1 MQASFENW
9 ALTVFR
15 GGKCQAA
22 ALFCVRA
29 EAFVIDD
36 GATGN
41 NGKTFLQAVM
51 EQTFGGYAAQ
61 LKDTMLTQSPPN
73 ASSPDP
79 ALLMLKGSRGLGTPE
94 VETTLKIRAAWLKK
108 LADPSTQWAA
118 RAPHDRTD
126 TLFKLFVIF
135 FISTNCKI
143 AFSKVD
149 GGVVRRAISVPWAFH
164 FCTAPREAH
173 ERPAHTE
180 DIKGAAW
187 LRPRVPGWLLFLM
200 AVNRVFFAGGQPQ
213 PRLLPWPTAVK
224 IATKRAVISEYAEAA
239 KFFIQEYLHSVNSA
253 AEATTKSRL
262 LRQLRS
268 EPLLRNLSTE
278 DLTQAL
284 GQVVVSM
291 TSGGSR
297 DRIRR
302 IEEPRD
308 WLAFNE

>member
-187 LRPRVPGWLLFLM
+187 L
-200 AVNRVFFAGGQPQ
+200 
-213 PRLLPWPTAVK
+213 
-224 IATKRAVISEYAEAA
+224 ATKRAVISEYAEAA

>member
-143 AFSKVD
+143 SARWMVASC
-149 GGVVRRAISVPWAFH
+149 G
-164 FCTAPREAH
+164 APSLCH
-173 ERPAHTE
+173 
-180 DIKGAAW
+180 G
-187 LRPRVPGWLLFLM
+187 
-200 AVNRVFFAGGQPQ
+200 
-213 PRLLPWPTAVK
+213 
-224 IATKRAVISEYAEAA
+224 
-239 KFFIQEYLHSVNSA
+239 
-253 AEATTKSRL
+253 
-262 LRQLRS
+262 
-268 EPLLRNLSTE
+268 LSTS
-278 DLTQAL
+278 AL
-284 GQVVVSM
+284 PRGRRTNGPRTPK
-291 TSGGSR
+291 TSRAQLGCGLASPVGSSS
-297 DRIRR
+297 
-302 IEEPRD
+302 
-308 WLAFNE
+308 